1 MAQRSDSVAAEIQKD
16 LNQLKLERLAALEEA
31 AGVYVAMQS
40 LLLNEAQRIESKLGP
55 EHARSK
61 QLKNRLQFD
70 AQLASTLELERQL
83 TAIEVPEIAADGA
96 LVFGRIMDEDD
107 LGIDRVIVRLLDPAG
122 APLDINDATSDASG
136 YFAIPLDSQT
146 VERLGRSNSVF
157 LTLFTPRGRVVYKHP
172 KPLTLSQGAR
182 LLLEIRLNRADLTA
196 APATDTRIAVPD
208 VVGKP
213 EREALATLK
222 NAGLSPTQ
230 SETKVSDQVGIVL
243 DQKPA
248 AGSNVVT
255 GTSITLTVGIAETNT
270 VAAPNLVGAN
280 LRTGK
285 AKLRAAELNLG
296 TVSGPSPTDLSII
309 EKQEPEAEAQ
319 VPKGTPVNLIVR
331 TAERRARKRRG
342 N

>member
-1 MAQRSDSVAAEIQKD
+1 VTVELQND
-16 LNQLKLERLAALEEA
+16 LSELKLARITGLNEA
-31 AGVYVAMQS
+31 VSVQLAMQS
-40 LLLNEAQRIESKLGP
+40 LFAHEARRIEAKLGP
-55 EHARSK
+55 DDERSK
-61 QLKNRLQFD
+61 KLTTRSQFN
-70 AQLASTLELERQL
+70 AQALRAMELELQL
-83 TAIEVPEIAADGA
+83 TRIDAPKVEAEGA
-96 LVFGRIMDEDD
+96 LVHGRVVDQDD
-107 LGIDRVIVRLLDPAG
+107 LGIDRLIVCLVDLSG
-122 APLDINDATSDASG
+122 ARLDINEATSDDSG
-136 YFAIPLDSQT
+136 YFAISMDSET
-146 VERLGRSNSVF
+146 LARVIKSSPKGVF
-157 LTLFTPRGRVVYKHP
+157 PAVSTPRGRSIYRQS
-172 KPLTLSQGAR
+172 KPLTLTHGTR
-182 LLLEIRLNRADLTA
+182 LLLEIRLNRTDLTA

-222 NAGLSPTQ
+222 NAGLNPTQ

-248 AGSNVVT
+248 AGSNVVP

-270 VAAPNLVGAN
+270 VAVPNLVGAN
-280 LRTGK
+280 LRTAK